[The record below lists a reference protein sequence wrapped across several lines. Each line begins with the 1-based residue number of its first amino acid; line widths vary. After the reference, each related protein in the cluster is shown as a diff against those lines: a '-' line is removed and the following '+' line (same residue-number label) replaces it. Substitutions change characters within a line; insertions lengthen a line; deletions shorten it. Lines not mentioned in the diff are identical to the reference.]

1 MDLAVLG
8 GNESKQACGVDSGYI
23 DLTPKAQSP
32 MRRTVSID
40 LVLVIEVK
48 IELELDLEEKK
59 LLSQGLS

>member
-1 MDLAVLG
+1 M
-8 GNESKQACGVDSGYI
+8 DSGYI
-23 DLTPKAQSP
+23 DLTPEAQSP